1 MALSLVIT
9 IGTPCSG
16 GNHFPITGTLAGAF
30 SAVRTIPFTRQDIGV
45 PVTDDDIEV
54 FMRVLIRLYRNQ
66 LAGNATPAQI
76 KAAIE
81 AKTLDLT
88 VS

>member
-1 MALSLVIT
+1 MALTLRLS

-16 GNHFPITGTLAGAF
+16 GNHFAVTGIPTPGVARAF
-30 SAVRTIPFTRQDIGV
+30 DFTRQELRS
-45 PVTDDDIEV
+45 PVLPDEMET
-54 FMRVLIRLYRNQ
+54 FARVLIRLYANQ
-66 LAGNATPAQI
+66 LNGQTPAQM
-76 KAAIE
+76 KTAIE